1 MLGNMPIL
9 TRRMGDW
16 LIQLGIGLIAGA
28 IVGISADL
36 WIGTYAFITGGLIF
50 LIGVKTKYPK
60 QGRRGRRT

>member
-1 MLGNMPIL
+1 MLGNMLIL

-16 LIQLGIGLIAGA
+16 LIQLDIGLIAGV
-28 IVGISADL
+28 IVGISVDL
-36 WIGTYAFITGGLIF
+36 WIGTYAFITGGLIS